1 MTSQVEGA
9 ATGSARSSHDLM
21 KVQARGRRRRHPV
34 RPLLYFST
42 FLLKWITSAAGEQ
55 TRGSISISDPFSRD
69 RSHAN
74 PPKSSNLGLRVQTDW
89 SAAMNLLKSLTL
101 EYTRQTISFLSAA
114 LPPAALC
121 GSCCCQVSTLSPEE
135 LQPAEASTGRENGGL
150 CADDLLMSGEKSL
163 HHSLGCKWEG
173 GRVTWNN
180 KALDFKII

>member
-74 PPKSSNLGLRVQTDW
+74 PPKSSNIGLRVQTDW

-101 EYTRQTISFLSAA
+101 EYTRQTIRGFFFFLLLFLPPPSAA
-114 LPPAALC
+114 AAAAKFRPWALRNY
-121 GSCCCQVSTLSPEE
+121 SRPRPRQDEKT
-135 LQPAEASTGRENGGL
+135 EACVR
-150 CADDLLMSGEKSL
+150 M
-163 HHSLGCKWEG
+163 
-173 GRVTWNN
+173 
-180 KALDFKII
+180 IY